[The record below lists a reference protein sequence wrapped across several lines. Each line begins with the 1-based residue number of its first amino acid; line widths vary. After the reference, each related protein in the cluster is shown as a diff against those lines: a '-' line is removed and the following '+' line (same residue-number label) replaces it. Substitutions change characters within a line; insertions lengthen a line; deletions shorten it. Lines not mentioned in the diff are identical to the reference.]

1 MIKSRSGKI
10 LLIDNDVLVYLL
22 DNLYTADQFSFNKV
36 IQYLTLTYGRI
47 WISGYV
53 KDEFL
58 NNGNYKRRSRIIR
71 KVFDD
76 YTNFSDCPIKV
87 GLNEIRLMIGMKD
100 EDMGEADSLVQIQK
114 AKSSIYIFFEDIVF
128 LSNDR
133 RALNRANKL
142 LINTLSYSDLK
153 SRIQETGIVL
163 P

>member
-10 LLIDNDVLVYLL
+10 LLIDNDVLVYLM
-22 DNLYTADQFSFNKV
+22 DNLYTADQFSFKKV
-36 IQYLTLTYGRI
+36 VQYLTLSYGRI

-58 NNGNYKRRSRIIR
+58 FKGNDRRRSRIIK

-76 YTNFSDCPIKV
+76 HSSFSDCPIKV

-100 EDMGEADSLVQIQK
+100 EDKGEADSLIQIQK
-114 AKSSIYIFFEDIVF
+114 AKSTTTHFFEDIVF
-128 LSNDR
+128 LSNDHG
-133 RALNRANKL
+133 ALNRAKKL
-142 LINTLSYSDLK
+142 FITTLSYSALK
-153 SRIQETGIVL
+153 SSIQETGIVL